1 LSIPYLAWG
10 LNKGFWW
17 VAADPAGGHWPGPG
31 GGELVVGDD
40 AKEIADQP
48 VSRNVSLRGLLA
60 ERKDEPD
67 ALIQGF

>member
-1 LSIPYLAWG
+1 MKRSPRLI
-10 LNKGFWW
+10 
-17 VAADPAGGHWPGPG
+17 VVEDR